1 MSELNNVDK
10 SVQEILKEVVPMTE
24 KLAEIFNGD
33 DEDQKLKLS
42 LIMSLPFILLEKAV
56 GDVDISEAI
65 DEVFIGSLDQGL
77 ILLKAIEEGTLSEL
91 SLDMLK
97 ED

>member
-1 MSELNNVDK
+1 MSELNNVDEA
-10 SVQEILKEVVPMTE
+10 VQTLLKEVVPMTE

-42 LIMSLPFILLEKAV
+42 LIMSLPFILLEKVV

-77 ILLKAIEEGTLSEL
+77 ILLKAIEEGTLPDL
-91 SLDMLK
+91 SLDMIK
-97 ED
+97 EG

>member
-77 ILLKAIEEGTLSEL
+77 TLLKAIEEGTLPEL

>member
-1 MSELNNVDK
+1 MSELNNVDEA
-10 SVQEILKEVVPMTE
+10 VQTLLKEVVPMTE

-42 LIMSLPFILLEKAV
+42 LIMSLPFILLEKVV

-77 ILLKAIEEGTLSEL
+77 ILLKAIEEGTLSDI

-97 ED
+97 EG